1 MRCCFGAAL
10 LRPNGLCGHT
20 AVPLVL
26 PPQHG
31 GDARR
36 RRCTRRWHS
45 RICSS
50 SCRFGWVSGTLGRPC
65 HRLTRHPARSCTRSA
80 VRGTAHAVGLS
91 RSASV
96 VQWRSLYGH

>member
-26 PPQHG
+26 PPQYGG

-45 RICSS
+45 RTCSS
-50 SCRFGWVSGTLGRPC
+50 SCRFGSLAG
-65 HRLTRHPARSCTRSA
+65 PAMPPADPPPRTQLHML
-80 VRGTAHAVGLS
+80 VRGTARAVGLS
-91 RSASV
+91 HSASV